1 MIVTG
6 DVTQVDLPADVPS
19 GLVDAMERLCGVRGI
34 ATVGLQADDIVR
46 HRLVQNIVSA
56 YGRNGQHDVNPVA
69 REKE

>member
-19 GLVDAMERLCGVRGI
+19 GLVDAMERLTRVRGI
-34 ATVGLQADDIVR
+34 ATVRLQPGDIVR

-56 YGRNGQHDVNPVA
+56 YERNGQDAAGPPA
-69 REKE
+69 SKE